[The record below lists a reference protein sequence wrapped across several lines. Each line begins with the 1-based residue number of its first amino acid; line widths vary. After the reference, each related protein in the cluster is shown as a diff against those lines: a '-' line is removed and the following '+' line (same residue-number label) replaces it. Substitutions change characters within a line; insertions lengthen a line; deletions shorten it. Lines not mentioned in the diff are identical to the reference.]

1 MQLEALALRGFQMA
15 RRASRLLAL
24 AVALVVMAGVVVATD
39 RNDAFIGYSEK
50 TIARGGCERVD
61 KNQECVGWA
70 SSGECERNPAYMSDA
85 CAKSCDSPCPPALG
99 RRGGAPSGTVVLHTD
114 EGDVRIALRE
124 DLSPVA
130 SAYFRDFARRQ
141 QPCRGCEFHRAEA
154 VPEPG
159 AIDNYGGPGPPY
171 ALVQGRLGVGARS
184 NLPREGAPLVERGFA
199 CVVAG
204 GPDFFVATRPHH
216 EWGNGH
222 TVFGE
227 VSEEDMRVVD
237 ALTRLPVVHQT
248 WGQTHVTAL
257 ATNLPFRMS
266 FEPGDATGAGA
277 DGSPLARAGAL
288 RGGGLT
294 DADADPDEE
303 RG

>member
-1 MQLEALALRGFQMA
+1 M
-15 RRASRLLAL
+15 
-24 AVALVVMAGVVVATD
+24 
-39 RNDAFIGYSEK
+39 
-50 TIARGGCERVD
+50 
-61 KNQECVGWA
+61 
-70 SSGECERNPAYMSDA
+70 
-85 CAKSCDSPCPPALG
+85 
-99 RRGGAPSGTVVLHTD
+99 
-114 EGDVRIALRE
+114 
-124 DLSPVA
+124 
-130 SAYFRDFARRQ
+130 
-141 QPCRGCEFHRAEA
+141 
-154 VPEPG
+154 PEPG

-171 ALVQGRLGVGARS
+171 ALVQGRFGVGARS
-184 NLPREGAPLVERGFA
+184 DLPREGAPLVERGFA
-199 CVVAG
+199 CVVGG

-257 ATNLPFRMS
+257 ATNLPFRVS
-266 FEPGDATGAGA
+266 FEPGDAGGGGA
-277 DGSPLARAGAL
+277 PLARVWAL

-294 DADADPDEE
+294 DADADPDDE